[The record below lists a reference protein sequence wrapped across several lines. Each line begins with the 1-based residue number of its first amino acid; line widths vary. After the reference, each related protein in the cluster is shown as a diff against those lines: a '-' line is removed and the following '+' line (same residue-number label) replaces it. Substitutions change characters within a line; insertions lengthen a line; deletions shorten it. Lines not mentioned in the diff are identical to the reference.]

1 MVVEIVVDGHGQVR
15 STPDA
20 EAAVAGS
27 GDHGF
32 DLRDPP
38 VVMNPRSWSD
48 PILSWNLD
56 VASVVHG
63 SCLYVSSVMSLKV
76 SATMRPISRV
86 CPHISSLRVRK
97 NPAH

>member
-38 VVMNPRSWSD
+38 VVMNPRSCSD
-48 PILSWNLD
+48 PILSWNL
-56 VASVVHG
+56 
-63 SCLYVSSVMSLKV
+63 
-76 SATMRPISRV
+76 
-86 CPHISSLRVRK
+86 
-97 NPAH
+97 

>member
-1 MVVEIVVDGHGQVR
+1 MSHCREIRSEYPALIFDLFSKYIILKKPLSSHSCRHINSFVTVFLITETMVVEIVVDGHGQVR

-38 VVMNPRSWSD
+38 VVMNPRS
-48 PILSWNLD
+48 
-56 VASVVHG
+56 
-63 SCLYVSSVMSLKV
+63 
-76 SATMRPISRV
+76 
-86 CPHISSLRVRK
+86 
-97 NPAH
+97 